1 MKIDLIENKD
11 LVKNKIYKEKMDI
24 YIPDIPKYLPNSRNG
39 SISVFCGSGGSGK
52 TNLMNNLFKQPKYY
66 KKKFHNIY
74 YFCPA
79 SSFSSIIKHVFEKHD
94 KIYHELTVEILEDI
108 YNELNNIKEEGQIEY
123 SCIIIDDFANKLK
136 DNDIIKQLNKMIIKA
151 RHISTS
157 FIFLIQNFYYMPKII
172 REQLT
177 YVILFKTKNIEEW
190 HKISKEL
197 INLNNEESLELFNY
211 CFNEKYNHLDI
222 DTVLNKYYLNFNEL
236 IFKN

>member
-11 LVKNKIYKEKMDI
+11 LVKNKVYKEKMNI
-24 YIPDIPKYLPNSRNG
+24 YIPDIPQYLPNRNG
-39 SISVFCGSGGSGK
+39 SIINIIGSGGSGK
-52 TNLMNNLFKQPKYY
+52 SNLLNNLFKQTKYY

-74 YFCPA
+74 YFCPS
-79 SSFSSIIKHVFEKHD
+79 SSFCSIEKHPFEKHD
-94 KIYHELTVEILEDI
+94 KIFHELTVEILEDI
-108 YNELNNIKEEGQIEY
+108 YNELVNIKEEGQIEY

-151 RHISTS
+151 RHISCS

>member
-11 LVKNKIYKEKMDI
+11 LVKNKVYKERMDI
-24 YIPDIPKYLPNSRNG
+24 YIPDIPKYLPNRNG
-39 SISVFCGSGGSGK
+39 SIINIIGSGGSGK
-52 TNLMNNLFKQPKYY
+52 SNLLNNLFKQTKYY

-74 YFCPA
+74 YFCPS
-79 SSFSSIIKHVFEKHD
+79 SSFCSIEKHPFEKHD
-94 KIYHELTVEILEDI
+94 KIFHELTVEILEDI
-108 YNELNNIKEEGQIEY
+108 YNELINIKEEGQIEY

-151 RHISTS
+151 RHISCS